1 MRVISA
7 SFAAVLLCLTV
18 VSLPAPVRGE
28 SLRRP
33 TPDSLARPQALV
45 HKFGLDVSPGAL
57 FRTDDFFKGANAAGK
72 EFGATLSVHLK
83 YAFQFGPETVSA
95 ATTPSPIKAS
105 DWVTTPFSTAP
116 RSVRP

>member
-1 MRVISA
+1 MNKAMRVISA

-45 HKFGLDVSPGAL
+45 HKLGLDVSPGAL

-72 EFGATLSVHLK
+72 EFGTTLSVHLNN
-83 YAFQFGPETVSA
+83 PT
-95 ATTPSPIKAS
+95 
-105 DWVTTPFSTAP
+105 
-116 RSVRP
+116 

>member
-1 MRVISA
+1 MNKAMRVISA

-45 HKFGLDVSPGAL
+45 HILGLDVSPGAL

-72 EFGATLSVHLK
+72 EFGTTLSVHLK
-83 YAFQFGPETVSA
+83 
-95 ATTPSPIKAS
+95 
-105 DWVTTPFSTAP
+105 
-116 RSVRP
+116 

>member
-1 MRVISA
+1 MNKAMRVISA
-7 SFAAVLLCLTV
+7 SFVAVLLCLTV

-45 HKFGLDVSPGAL
+45 HKLGLDVSPGAL

-83 YAFQFGPETVSA
+83 YAFQFGPETRFGRNYPFTYQGVGLGC
-95 ATTPSPIKAS
+95 TAS
-105 DWVTTPFSTAP
+105 W
-116 RSVRP
+116 